1 MGLNKPIIS
10 TNFIQN
16 IEEAIKEYGTMACP
30 NPRCY
35 DKLVSKKKWDREK
48 GKVIEYQCQNSN
60 CAYHVKRLIPI
71 EDSSNLVSTTVNKI
85 SYSNIFTLVGVFL
98 FAILTYTSYQLY
110 SVNQYLEK
118 GVAENR
124 DQRVSTGQPT
134 YSSKLDASKINRK
147 PLLKSKGI
155 AANNPIEASEK
166 LNINEFAKQTR
177 TWVTSGNFTQGKLN
191 IKKILADKKYQSA
204 LLLPENDLTRYQMIE
219 LVGDSY
225 EKNGTQLSYNLL
237 QQISDFEMLIEFMEI
252 YDLEKNYTDVYLG
265 RAYLHLPNK
274 LEKKVSLN
282 ERKKMQ
288 MTALMYYLQAAKSNN
303 FAGQKSPSIKAINE
317 LSKAYLI
324 FKYNPKKP
332 KKFKSI
338 ETLIK
343 RNDTI
348 EIQNRID
355 YVKGIIERIY

>member
-1 MGLNKPIIS
+1 MGSFKPLAS
-10 TNFIQN
+10 TDFMNN

-35 DKLVSKKKWDREK
+35 DKLVSKKSWQGEK
-48 GKVIEYQCQNSN
+48 RILEYHCQNSN
-60 CAYHVKRLIPI
+60 CAYHIKRQILIK
-71 EDSSNLVSTTVNKI
+71 EDPNLVAATANKI
-85 SYSNIFTLVGVFL
+85 SYNNIFTFIGICL
-98 FAILTYTSYQLY
+98 FAILSYTSYQLY

-118 GVAENR
+118 GIAENR
-124 DQRVSTGQPT
+124 EQRATKGQTT
-134 YSSKLDASKINRK
+134 YSANHDASKINRK
-147 PLLKSKGI
+147 PLLTSKGI
-155 AANNPIEASEK
+155 AAKNPIEASK
-166 LNINEFAKQTR
+166 KIDINGFAEQTR
-177 TWVTSGNFTQGKLN
+177 TWVASGNYAQGKLN
-191 IKKILADKKYQSA
+191 IEKLLENKKFQSA
-204 LLLPENDLTRYQMIE
+204 LLLPENDLTRYQLIE

-237 QQISDFEMLIEFMEI
+237 QKFSDFEILQKFMET
-252 YDLEKNYTDVYLG
+252 YDVEKKYTDVYLG

-288 MTALMYYLQAAKSNN
+288 MTALKFYLQAAKKNN
-303 FAGQKSPSIKAINE
+303 FAGHKSPSIKAINE

-332 KKFKSI
+332 KNFKSI

-343 RNDTI
+343 RNNTS

-355 YVKGIIERIY
+355 YVNRIIERVS

>member
-1 MGLNKPIIS
+1 MGSFKPIAS
-10 TNFIQN
+10 SDFMKN

-35 DKLVSKKKWDREK
+35 DKLVSKKRWEGEK
-48 GKVIEYQCQNSN
+48 RVLEYQCQNSN
-60 CAYHVKRLIPI
+60 CAYHVKKQILI
-71 EDSSNLVSTTVNKI
+71 EEESNLVTTTANKV
-85 SYSNIFTLVGVFL
+85 SYTNIFTIFGICL
-98 FAILTYTSYQLY
+98 FAILGYTSYHLY
-110 SVNQYLEK
+110 SVNQFLEN
-118 GVAENR
+118 GIAENR
-124 DQRVSTGQPT
+124 AQRNAAGQST
-134 YSSKLDASKINRK
+134 YSSNLDVAKINRK
-147 PLLKSKGI
+147 PLLRSKGI
-155 AANNPIEASEK
+155 TANHEIEEPKK
-166 LNINEFAKQTR
+166 LNINKFVEQTR
-177 TWVTSGNFTQGKLN
+177 TWVASGNFAQGKLN
-191 IKKILADKKYQSA
+191 IKKLLENQKFQSE
-204 LLLPENDLTRYQMIE
+204 LLLPEYDLTRYQMIE

-237 QQISDFEMLIEFMEI
+237 QNFSGFEMLKKFLEI
-252 YDLEKNYTDVYLG
+252 YDLEKKYTDIYLG

-274 LEKKVSLN
+274 LEKKVNLQ

-288 MTALMYYLQAAKSNN
+288 LTALMHYLKAAKSNK

-343 RNDTI
+343 RNDVL
-348 EIQNRID
+348 EIQNRIE
-355 YVKGIIERIY
+355 YVNRIIERI